1 MAVHGASSRFRNA
14 LTFCF
19 AGPKLHFDDFLEIQD
34 FSEMWPL
41 LGAHVLEN
49 ARGSS
54 LARIS
59 LLCGGALLQFR
70 NGAKHSCL
78 LLVCMLTEGSIQG
91 ACRTYVFFECLSE
104 FLIHQLASAGQSGDL
119 IC

>member
-1 MAVHGASSRFRNA
+1 MVVHDVLFRSCNA

-19 AGPKLHFDDFLEIQD
+19 AGPKLHFDDFLKIPD

-41 LGAHVLEN
+41 LGAQRLEH

-59 LLCGGALLQFR
+59 MLCGDALLVFFR
-70 NGAKHSCL
+70 NCAKPSCL
-78 LLVCMLTEGSIQG
+78 LLVCMLTGGSIQG
-91 ACRTYVFFECLSE
+91 GCRTYVL
-104 FLIHQLASAGQSGDL
+104 LDA
-119 IC
+119 